1 MEGDPFLDSQVS
13 NYVKTQF
20 VLIGRFLAD
29 RRKPSRCHRG
39 RMMRGAA
46 CLWLEVLSGR
56 HEESL
61 LQAKEW
67 NRVYSVVG
75 TRQNREVT
83 ADMRRANR
91 P

>member
-39 RMMRGAA
+39 RMMCGAA
-46 CLWLEVLSGR
+46 CF
-56 HEESL
+56 
-61 LQAKEW
+61 A
-67 NRVYSVVG
+67 
-75 TRQNREVT
+75 
-83 ADMRRANR
+83 A
-91 P
+91 